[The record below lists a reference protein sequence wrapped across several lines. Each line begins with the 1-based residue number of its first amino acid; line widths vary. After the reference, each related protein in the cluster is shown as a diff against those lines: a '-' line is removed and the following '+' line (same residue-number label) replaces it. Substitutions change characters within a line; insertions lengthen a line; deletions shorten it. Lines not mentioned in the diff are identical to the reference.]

1 MTARRIRHALVF
13 HLVHALAFV
22 LGLLPRRT
30 AVALG
35 GWLGLLA
42 YLLAPRERGRA
53 LANLARILPAW
64 PAAKR
69 RALARAAARQ
79 LGRSAL
85 ECLGLGRMRARLASE
100 ASPVSFTPGSRQALA
115 AALAQGRGV
124 LFATGH
130 LGNWELM
137 GAAVAAVAAPV
148 GVLFRPSSNPR
159 FTRLM
164 ERKRAAAGLVSV
176 RVDRPGHLREAA
188 ALLRA
193 GGVLGV
199 MVDLPAG
206 SRGRC
211 ASFLGQPHRP
221 SRLLSVLARRTG
233 AVVVAG
239 SIRRSPTDPCQH
251 AISIEGLEGVPV
263 DELPRRAL
271 EVLSRA
277 ILEDPSQWTWSLEA
291 WRDLEPPSLAMSRG
305 M

>member
-1 MTARRIRHALVF
+1 LIAKRVRRALVF
-13 HLVHALAFV
+13 HLVHAVALV
-22 LGLLPRRT
+22 LGLLPRRA

-35 GWLGLLA
+35 GWLGVLA
-42 YLLAPRERGRA
+42 YLLAPRERRRA
-53 LANLARILPAW
+53 HANLARVLPARS
-64 PAAKR
+64 ATER

-85 ECLGLGRMRARLASE
+85 ECLGLGRLRATLAE
-100 ASPVSFTPGSRQALA
+100 AQSPVTFTPGSRQALG
-115 AALAQGRGV
+115 AALAPGRGAI
-124 LFATGH
+124 FATGH

-148 GVLFRPSSNPR
+148 GVLFKPSSDPR
-159 FTRLM
+159 FTRFM
-164 ERKRAAAGLVSV
+164 ERTRSAAGLVSI

-199 MVDLPAG
+199 MVDLPGG
-206 SRGRC
+206 SRAQR

-233 AVVVAG
+233 AAVVAG

-251 AISIEGLEGVPV
+251 AISIERLEGAP
-263 DELPRRAL
+263 DALPGRAL
-271 EVLSRA
+271 ALLTRA
-277 ILEDPSQWTWSLEA
+277 ILEDPSQWTWSLDA
-291 WRDLEPPSLAMSRG
+291 WRDLEPSSLAMSRG